1 MHGVYEISSS
11 RVYTAPDETVPH
23 FPCIVIHTP
32 YMHKKVLDAA
42 RNHLRKD
49 KRMHAAIKNHK
60 LEPFRRSKNAF
71 ESLVKSI
78 IFQQLSGKA
87 ATTIFNRFVALFPK
101 GTFPTPEQVLELKD
115 AQFKKAGVSAQKTAY
130 LRDLARRFQDGTIM
144 PKKFPKMT
152 DEEIREHLIV
162 VKGIGR
168 WTADMFLMFTLY
180 RPDVLPTGDL
190 GIQKGFQIAFGLKK
204 LPNAIQME
212 TLAKKWAPYRTVAS
226 YYLWRIAD
234 ADKA

>member
-1 MHGVYEISSS
+1 M
-11 RVYTAPDETVPH
+11 
-23 FPCIVIHTP
+23 
-32 YMHKKVLDAA
+32 KKHVLDAA
-42 RNHLRKD
+42 HKHLKKD
-49 KRMHAAIKNHK
+49 ACMRAAIRTHK
-60 LEPFRRSKNAF
+60 LDVFRRSKDPF

-87 ATTIFNRFVALFPK
+87 ATTILNRFIALFPK
-101 GTFPTPEQVLELKD
+101 GKFPSPEQVLKLKD
-115 AQFKKAGVSAQKTAY
+115 IQFRSAGVSTQKMSY
-130 LRDLARRFQDGTIM
+130 LRDLAKRFLDGTIV

-180 RPDVLPTGDL
+180 RPNVLPTGDL
-190 GIQKGFQIAFGLKK
+190 GIQKGFQKTFGLKS
-204 LPNAIQME
+204 LPNPEKME
-212 TLAKKWAPYRTVAS
+212 KLAKEWAPYRTVAS

-234 ADKA
+234 ADKEE